1 MKSQQELSDRLEIQ
15 DLITAYSYA
24 IDFHRFD
31 ELDAIFTPDGTL
43 DFTAT
48 GGIAGDLASVKEWL
62 ASVLANFGGHHHLV
76 ATSQVALD
84 GDVATA
90 RSICHNPM
98 WFKDEAQPPLFVGLW
113 YHDTFVR
120 TDGGWRFASRVQQKG
135 YLHGLPARP

>member
-1 MKSQQELSDRLEIQ
+1 MKTQQELSDRLEIQ

-48 GGIAGDLASVKEWL
+48 GGIAGDLPSVKSWL
-62 ASVLANFGGHHHLV
+62 ATVLPNFGGHHHLV
-76 ATSQVALD
+76 ATSQVTLS
-84 GDVATA
+84 GDSATA

-98 WFKDEAQPPLFVGLW
+98 WFKDEAQAPLFVGLW
-113 YHDTFVR
+113 YHDEFTR
-120 TDGGWRFASRVQQKG
+120 TADGWRIASRVQQKG
-135 YLHGLPARP
+135 YMHGMPSR